1 MKKIL
6 SILLIIVMV
15 FSLAACGKSA
25 TVSKP
30 ENETQNE
37 KNEEE
42 SMTTS
47 SPTDSESENPDKDD
61 EDDEDDK
68 NDYDD
73 NEIKYIL
80 PEGESVLFSLYEKY
94 VKDYK
99 TLSFE
104 KAKNEAPEGLE
115 IEAYEV
121 SQNMFLRDEKYK
133 QFIELGFV
141 NNKLAV
147 AIVGDNKFNLITT
160 IGTDEIPRFRTT
172 AVNREEIEEG
182 ASSLDELLRVYRE
195 DFPKLR
201 AEYKAY
207 VENSKPFNLE
217 FDTYIKDNKVYVNT
231 NLPNGYEIILILIK
245 EGGGK
250 TRLDKPYT
258 PENKEA
264 VFENLEP
271 GAEYKLFVEGR
282 SIDRKSEEHVRLLGY
297 VGELMTGEYIIGDF
311 EARESYVSA
320 LIDLERR

>member
-182 ASSLDELLRVYRE
+182 ASSLDE
-195 DFPKLR
+195 
-201 AEYKAY
+201 
-207 VENSKPFNLE
+207 
-217 FDTYIKDNKVYVNT
+217 
-231 NLPNGYEIILILIK
+231 
-245 EGGGK
+245 
-250 TRLDKPYT
+250 
-258 PENKEA
+258 
-264 VFENLEP
+264 
-271 GAEYKLFVEGR
+271 
-282 SIDRKSEEHVRLLGY
+282 
-297 VGELMTGEYIIGDF
+297 
-311 EARESYVSA
+311 
-320 LIDLERR
+320 